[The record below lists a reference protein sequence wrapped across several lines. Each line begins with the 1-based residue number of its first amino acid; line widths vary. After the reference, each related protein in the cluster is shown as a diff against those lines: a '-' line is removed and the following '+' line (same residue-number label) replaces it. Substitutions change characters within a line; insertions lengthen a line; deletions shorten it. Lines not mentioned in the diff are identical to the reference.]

1 MDILP
6 DKADKREVASVGM
19 SLTPRGGQYRVS
31 TPNLVKVEEFP
42 YVFRWT
48 KPTGKSVS
56 VSKVIATLIDPQE
69 GEMEVNFSVNT
80 RRESFS
86 RVFRSLNDIIRSCD
100 TVENQL
106 ISSNL
111 SDVSHVV
118 KASFDCTPPIL
129 LEGITDSIEVR
140 LDRKSTI
147 ASESYVMCEGW
158 IYDYSE
164 TTVRDLMHSPLYASD
179 KNSVYDVATL
189 MSEKE
194 VGSILTLNEEG
205 EVSGVLTERDLLKKV
220 VGRGL
225 DPKGTQVRDV
235 ATSPV
240 LTIEWYTPIDEAAKL
255 MAEKHI
261 RRLPVM
267 EDGSII
273 GIVTDR
279 DLIRAIP
286 GIFKRGF

>member
-1 MDILP
+1 MAVSP
-6 DKADKREVASVGM
+6 SKADRREGGSTGM
-19 SLTPRGGQYRVS
+19 SLTPRGGQYRVG
-31 TPNLVKVEEFP
+31 TPNLAEVKEFP

-48 KPTGKSVS
+48 KPDGKSIS
-56 VSKVIATLIDPQE
+56 ISKVVTTLIDPRE
-69 GEMEVNFSVNT
+69 GETDVVFSVDS

-86 RVFRSLNDIIRSCD
+86 RVFHSLSDIVRSCD
-100 TVENQL
+100 MMENQL
-106 ISSNL
+106 ISVNL
-111 SDVSHVV
+111 SDVRHVV
-118 KASFDCTPPIL
+118 KAYFDCTPPIL
-129 LEGITDSIEVR
+129 LEGMNDSIEVR
-140 LDRKSTI
+140 LDKQDSI

-158 IYDYSE
+158 IYDFAE
-164 TTVRDLMHSPLYASD
+164 TNVRDIMHSPLYSSD
-179 KNSVYDVATL
+179 KATVHEVAAL

-194 VGSILTLNEEG
+194 VGSVLMINEEG
-205 EVSGVLTERDLLKKV
+205 GVSGVLTERDLLKKV

-240 LTIEWYTPIDEAAKL
+240 LAVEWYTTIDDAAKL
-255 MAEKHI
+255 MADKHI

-286 GIFKRGF
+286 GIFKRGL

>member
-1 MDILP
+1 MALVSG
-6 DKADKREVASVGM
+6 KVDKRETVLTGM
-19 SLTPRGGQYRVS
+19 TLSPRGAQYRVS
-31 TPNLVKVEEFP
+31 TPNLVTVEKFP
-42 YVFRWT
+42 YVFRWS
-48 KPTGKSVS
+48 KPRGKSVS
-56 VSKVIATLIDPQE
+56 VSKVFATLIDPRD
-69 GEMEVNFSVNT
+69 GEMEVNFSVDC

-86 RVFRSLNDIIRSCD
+86 RVFHSLNDIVRSCD
-100 TVENQL
+100 KVENQL
-106 ISSNL
+106 VSSNI

-129 LEGITDSIEVR
+129 LEGMNDSIEVR
-140 LDRKSTI
+140 LDKPISI
-147 ASESYVMCEGW
+147 ASEAYVMCEGW
-158 IYDYSE
+158 IYDCSE
-164 TTVRDLMHSPLYASD
+164 TTVRDIMHSPLYTSEN
-179 KNSVYDVATL
+179 NSVFDVAAL

-194 VGSILTLNEEG
+194 VGSVLMLNEGG

-225 DPKGTQVRDV
+225 DPRSTQVKQV
-235 ATSPV
+235 ASSPV
-240 LTIEWYTPIDEAAKL
+240 MTIEWYTTIDEAAKL
-255 MAEKHI
+255 MVEKHI

-286 GIFKRGF
+286 AIFKRGS